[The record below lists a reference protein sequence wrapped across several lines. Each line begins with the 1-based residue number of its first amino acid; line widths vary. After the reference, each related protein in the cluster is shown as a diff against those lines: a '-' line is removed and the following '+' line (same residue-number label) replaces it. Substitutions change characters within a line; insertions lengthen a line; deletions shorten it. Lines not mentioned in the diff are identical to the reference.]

1 MIYFISLFA
10 FLSDFLT
17 KFLIVSHLE
26 LGQSV
31 PVFSGFNLFLV
42 MNKGISF
49 SFLTAQSHGGVWGLI
64 IMAGLICLGIIYFIQ
79 HEKDP
84 SSKMALALILGGAL
98 GNILDRIRYGAVI
111 DFLDFYIGSYHWPAF
126 NLADSFICIGVCFLL
141 IKMFIKEK
149 K

>member
-10 FLSDFLT
+10 FLLDFLT

-26 LGQSV
+26 LGQSI

-49 SFLTAQSHGGVWGLI
+49 SFLTAHSHGGVWGLI
-64 IMAGLICLGIIYFIQ
+64 IMATLICLGIIYFIQ

-84 SSKMALALILGGAL
+84 TSKMALALILGGAL